1 MAGMPLPRT
10 YRPTVAGR
18 IAIAGLTFV
27 LATFNVLAVI
37 GLATSGRPAGEWI
50 SASLVPS
57 VVSVALVVFTFVYLR
72 SRVEARED
80 GVTVVN
86 YTGTRRFAWGDVE
99 RFEVGFAYW
108 GATLAPR
115 EGAPIKLNAVQKSNL
130 NHWLKRR
137 ARADRIVDEL
147 NAILGER
154 RGEPVDPVP
163 PPPPGSLP

>member
-1 MAGMPLPRT
+1 MARIPLPRT

-18 IAIAGLTFV
+18 VAIAGVTFV
-27 LATFNVLAVI
+27 LVAFDVLVVA
-37 GLATSGRPAGEWI
+37 GLATSDRPTEEWV
-50 SASLVPS
+50 SGSVVPTA
-57 VVSVALVVFTFVYLR
+57 VSVALVVFTFLYLR
-72 SRVEARED
+72 TRVEAGVD

-86 YTGTRRFAWGDVE
+86 YTGTRRFVWGDVD

-108 GATLAPR
+108 GATLVPR